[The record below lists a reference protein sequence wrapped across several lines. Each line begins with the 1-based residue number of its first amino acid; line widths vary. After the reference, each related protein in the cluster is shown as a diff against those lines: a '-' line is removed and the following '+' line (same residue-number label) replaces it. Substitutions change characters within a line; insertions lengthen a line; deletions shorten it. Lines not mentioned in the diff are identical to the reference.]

1 MANRVDGKVT
11 RIYPHADGCYIRMDY
26 SGEKPKDGYFYLSKT
41 HGNYNSLYSLA
52 VVAAVNRYTLSI
64 RTRQEIVSTE
74 HGEVVYMVLDW

>member
-1 MANRVDGKVT
+1 MPNRVNGKVT
-11 RIYPHADGCYIRMDY
+11 RIYPNEDGCYIRMNYAGD
-26 SGEKPKDGYFYLSKT
+26 KPKDEYFHLSKT

-74 HGEVVYMVLDW
+74 HGEVVYMVVDW